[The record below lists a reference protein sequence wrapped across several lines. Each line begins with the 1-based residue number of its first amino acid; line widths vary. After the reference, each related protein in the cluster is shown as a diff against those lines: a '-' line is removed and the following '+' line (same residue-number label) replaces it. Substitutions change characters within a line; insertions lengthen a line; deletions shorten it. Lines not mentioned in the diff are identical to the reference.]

1 MAGIIRA
8 IIAMVKLVVNIEII
22 LNITKIPNTNNI
34 AFLRFTPENSNG
46 MVGPDI
52 ETVSAKRLTSHP
64 ALDTL
69 I

>member
-1 MAGIIRA
+1 MAGITRA
-8 IIAMVKLVVNIEII
+8 IIAMAKLDVNIETM
-22 LNITKIPNTNNI
+22 LPRMKIPRTSNI
-34 AFLRFTPENSNG
+34 AFLRFIPENNNG
-46 MVGPDI
+46 IVGPDI